1 MTTKEK
7 YFHGKEFVL
16 SSKKFRAPWIELIL
30 SLLGIALIVLGII
43 LSVGVLGVIGIP
55 LLLVSLLAALMTLG
69 LSLLSTKGQF
79 IGLAVGSILT
89 AFGLWYGLSKAS
101 DTEIF
106 SPALLG
112 YVGGAVILSTLL
124 NILKRSRGTQG

>member
-7 YFHGKEFVL
+7 YFHRKEFIL

-30 SLLGIALIVLGII
+30 SLLGIVLIVLGII
-43 LSVGVLGVIGIP
+43 LSVGVLGVIGIS

-112 YVGGAVILSTLL
+112 YVGGAVMLSTLL